1 MSQIFQRIADPFGS
15 FIFQCGKNLLNG
27 TEAEAAISRVKV
39 NWRRMHSRI
48 FRNPCQSAVYYRVRI
63 SQASCIA
70 ECWHK
75 LVLSPVRDVVGCK
88 LGMRHIRTPEAHSGV
103 ACRGQAAVD
112 DQAHDLVDALQDPMH
127 ADVTLRRSTAVSL
140 R

>member
-1 MSQIFQRIADPFGS
+1 MSQIFQRIADPIGS

-48 FRNPCQSAVYYRVRI
+48 FRNPCQGAVYYRVRI
-63 SQASCIA
+63 SRASGIA
-70 ECWHK
+70 ECRHK
-75 LVLSPVRDVVGCK
+75 LVLPPVRDVAGCK
-88 LGMRHIRTPEAHSGV
+88 PGMWHIRTPEAHPESHGS
-103 ACRGQAAVD
+103 QAAVD

-140 R
+140 M